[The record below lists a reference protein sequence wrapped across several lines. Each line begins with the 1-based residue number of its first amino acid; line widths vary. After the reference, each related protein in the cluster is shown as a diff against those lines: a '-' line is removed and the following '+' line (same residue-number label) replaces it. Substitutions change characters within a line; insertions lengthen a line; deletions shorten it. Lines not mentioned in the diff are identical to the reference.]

1 MTDRFMVVF
10 FDPEGYWDY
19 VRPRW
24 RTAGDAVEEAKWLVD
39 RAATDLR
46 IARVMITD
54 EDDFTAFL
62 WERGKGIVYP
72 TEDER
77 TKA

>member
-1 MTDRFMVVF
+1 MTERFNVVI
-10 FDPEGYWDY
+10 FDPEGYWHYGLRDATAEGA
-19 VRPRW
+19 VRVARFW
-24 RTAGDAVEEAKWLVD
+24 VD
-39 RAATDLR
+39 RADR
-46 IARVMITD
+46 EDIARIMITD

-72 TEDER
+72 TSEER